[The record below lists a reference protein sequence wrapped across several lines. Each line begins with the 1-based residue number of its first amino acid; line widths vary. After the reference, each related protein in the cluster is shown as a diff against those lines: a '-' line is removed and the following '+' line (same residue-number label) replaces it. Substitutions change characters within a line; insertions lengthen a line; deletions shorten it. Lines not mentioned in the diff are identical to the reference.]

1 MVGLFHISN
10 RQVHEGQDHF
20 FLWSMIILPILAQG
34 AYIFDA
40 FYYLA
45 HHTETNAYEGLLST
59 ILIVFAYLR
68 YCSPIECRVKLFVYY
83 IFLCL
88 LNVAGSIGYT
98 IVFVIKKDWFFIVV
112 YVCWALIEI
121 CFTIMLIYCR
131 VIWRQPINFI
141 VENRHLF
148 HFMSRLETIL
158 AIFIPFFI
166 NKSFITLTKD
176 SIAFF
181 LLFDFFSG
189 SYVRFRGIWIKSA
202 LYLFVGTVTIAVAAE
217 WLYFVQKAHYY
228 EQISAVSELISAC
241 LCNTLIILQF
251 FPYHF
256 PPVHISRIARE
267 GFNFQQRLSL
277 VSMAKAKEKEDQ
289 EQQQQQQKNIE
300 VETSEKPIDSNC

>member
-1 MVGLFHISN
+1 MVGVFHISD
-10 RQVHEGQDHF
+10 RQAREGQDHF
-20 FLWSMIILPILAQG
+20 FLWSMIILPVLAQA

-45 HHTETNAYEGLLST
+45 HHTKTNAYEGLLST

-68 YCSPIECRVKLFVYY
+68 YCSPIECRRKLFLYY

-88 LNVAGSIGYT
+88 LNVTGTMGYMV
-98 IVFVIKKDWFFIVV
+98 VFILQKDWFFVGV
-112 YVCWALIEI
+112 YICWGLIEI

-131 VIWRQPINFI
+131 VICKQSINFI
-141 VENRHLF
+141 VENKHLF

-158 AIFIPFFI
+158 AIFIPFFTS
-166 NKSFITLTKD
+166 KSFITLTKD

-181 LLFDFFSG
+181 LLFDFFSA
-189 SYVRFRGIWIKSA
+189 SYARFRGIWIKSA

-217 WLYFVQKAHYY
+217 WLYFAQKSHYY

-241 LCNTLIILQF
+241 LCNCLIILQF

-256 PPVHISRIARE
+256 PPIHITQIARE
-267 GFNFQQRLSL
+267 GFIFQQRLSL
-277 VSMAKAKEKEDQ
+277 DTIAKAQ
-289 EQQQQQQKNIE
+289 EQRVKNIKIKM
-300 VETSEKPIDSNC
+300 ETPTDSNC